1 MAEGVGEIVEPVPM
15 PPEVQAKLLAFF
27 EAFHVERKFE
37 KRKRDRADPEAL
49 AHRAQGARERA
60 RMSENFLSRWTRRKR
75 AVRAAALA
83 ERAAPAVS
91 DAAPLPEPEAEGAEA
106 DLIAPQT
113 GPEARPPE
121 PEPADDPVLD
131 LPPSKP

>member
-49 AHRAQGARERA
+49 ARRAHGARER
-60 RMSENFLSRWTRRKR
+60 RE
-75 AVRAAALA
+75 
-83 ERAAPAVS
+83 
-91 DAAPLPEPEAEGAEA
+91 
-106 DLIAPQT
+106 
-113 GPEARPPE
+113 
-121 PEPADDPVLD
+121 
-131 LPPSKP
+131 